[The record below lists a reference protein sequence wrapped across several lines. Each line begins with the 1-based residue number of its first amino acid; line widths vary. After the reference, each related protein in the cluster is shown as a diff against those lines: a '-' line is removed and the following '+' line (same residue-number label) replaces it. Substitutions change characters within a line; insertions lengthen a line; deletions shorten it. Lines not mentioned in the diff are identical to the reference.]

1 MVFNLAKK
9 FFGGNSNNLAATRER
24 ATEGD
29 LRIAASA
36 LLLEMSRI
44 DGKFSELE
52 KQRILS
58 IIRQEY
64 DLSDEEADSL
74 LRKSE
79 EELDESVDLWHFTNA
94 INQNYSLDEK
104 LHLIEV
110 VWRIALTDGKL
121 DEHEDYLAHKL
132 ANLLRLNHKQ
142 LIDAKLK
149 VTRSAL

>member
-1 MVFNLAKK
+1 MKLNLAKRL
-9 FFGGNSNNLAATRER
+9 FGGNFNSHGVARER
-24 ATEGD
+24 AAEGD

-64 DLSDEEADSL
+64 DLSDAEADSL

-79 EELDESVDLWHFTNA
+79 EELEESVDLWHFTNS
-94 INQNYSLDEK
+94 INQNYSLEEK

-132 ANLLRLNHKQ
+132 ANLLRLSHKQ

-149 VTRSAL
+149 VTTGAH